1 MENKFRLWDK
11 KMKEMHYF
19 DFNHLCGYEELPE
32 VELMSGENTSGVY
45 LRDGFHL
52 STNTNDRKGEL
63 CPWVEI
69 MQYTGLRDK
78 HGKEIYEGDI
88 IRYSDDDI
96 NIIGEVRCAYLG
108 NTSVTF
114 TTSRKTF
121 SYPLRGG
128 QTQEVIGNIYQDS
141 HLLN

>member
-19 DFNHLCGYEELPE
+19 DFNDLCGYEELPE

-52 STNTNDRKGEL
+52 STSTNDRKGEL
-63 CPWVEI
+63 CPWAEI
-69 MQYTGLRDK
+69 MQDTGFRDK
-78 HGKEIYEGDI
+78 NGRKIYIGDI
-88 IRYSDDDI
+88 VRNEYDKKPNQQIISAKGMFCLDDED
-96 NIIGEVRCAYLG
+96 
-108 NTSVTF
+108 S
-114 TTSRKTF
+114 
-121 SYPLRGG
+121 PLWKYNPESFW
-128 QTQEVIGNIYQDS
+128 EVIGNIYQDN